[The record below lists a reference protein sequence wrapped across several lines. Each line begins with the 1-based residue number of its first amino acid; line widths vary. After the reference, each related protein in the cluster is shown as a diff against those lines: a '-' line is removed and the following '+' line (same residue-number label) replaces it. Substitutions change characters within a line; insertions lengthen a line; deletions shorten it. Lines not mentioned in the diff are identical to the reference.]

1 MGGVSDKNIFLTTNV
16 MMSGEEEKKMK
27 KMNEKMKGKN
37 GKNGG
42 KGQDEHGSDDIV
54 LRTILAR
61 DQRSWSA
68 LRTKRL
74 REILEK
80 EEDVVGAEKLL
91 NRMASNGVADERQ
104 FAVVM
109 RGGERESDGCSVR
122 NHRLLERMVESGV
135 PPTIRV
141 YNAMLRQCLFEGLD
155 VETMQSQFYSAVEKM
170 THRVKSQEGER
181 SIEKKKLI
189 QKNRTTRILLE
200 RNEQDW
206 SNLRMRELKR
216 LRDVGDEDNAFKL
229 LDMFITNK
237 CVTKY
242 QLALYRK
249 DHYSW

>member
-1 MGGVSDKNIFLTTNV
+1 
-16 MMSGEEEKKMK
+16 
-27 KMNEKMKGKN
+27 
-37 GKNGG
+37 
-42 KGQDEHGSDDIV
+42 
-54 LRTILAR
+54 
-61 DQRSWSA
+61 
-68 LRTKRL
+68 
-74 REILEK
+74 
-80 EEDVVGAEKLL
+80 
-91 NRMASNGVADERQ
+91 
-104 FAVVM
+104 
-109 RGGERESDGCSVR
+109 
-122 NHRLLERMVESGV
+122 
-135 PPTIRV
+135 
-141 YNAMLRQCLFEGLD
+141 
-155 VETMQSQFYSAVEKM
+155 M